1 MEQII
6 EQKSKETIEEIA
18 NSIYLEM
25 LQIPEVKEALDIL
38 DSLPNNL
45 KYHNKDHTLDV
56 LRETIL
62 FAVADGALPEII
74 KEQAISASW
83 HDVGYVKQ
91 YENNEP
97 IAIEMFKKSNA
108 YKSLPE
114 DVSNRIIADISDTQ
128 MKMIN
133 GEPHLIKD
141 KSLYGYIL
149 DADVSNF
156 GRDDYFEKILKVAEE
171 LNIDLNDLET
181 KKKFYKFA
189 IDLLKNHEWKT
200 QSAKR
205 LRQSKKEENLRMIE
219 REYALL

>member
-1 MEQII
+1 MEEII
-6 EQKSKETIEEIA
+6 EQKSKEMIEEKA
-18 NSIYLEM
+18 NGIYLEM

-45 KYHNKDHTLDV
+45 RYHNKEHTLDV
-56 LRETIL
+56 IRETIL
-62 FAVADGALPEII
+62 FALADGALPEII
-74 KEQAISASW
+74 KEQAISAAW
-83 HDVGYVKQ
+83 HDVGYVKR

-97 IAIEMFKKSNA
+97 IAIKMFKKSMA
-108 YKSLPE
+108 YKSLPK
-114 DVSNRIIADISDTQ
+114 DARNRIIADILDTQ

-133 GEPHLIKD
+133 GSPYLIKD

-156 GRDDYFEKILKVAEE
+156 GRDDYFEKWMKVAEE
-171 LNIDLNDLET
+171 LNIDLNNPET

-200 QSAKR
+200 ESARR
-205 LRQSKKEENLRMIE
+205 LRQSKNEENLRMME
-219 REYALL
+219 REYVLL